1 MADLELR
8 TLDDVDVGLRDG
20 FSEVVV
26 VVVGG
31 GAVPLGGT
39 GLCLVLAFDVGGEVA
54 AVAAMACL
62 PLLPA
67 NRALD
72 PPPFSDEI

>member
-1 MADLELR
+1 MCTAVENGGLADGGTLTGWLADLELR

-31 GAVPLGGT
+31 GAVPLGGN

-54 AVAAMACL
+54 AVAAMA
-62 PLLPA
+62 
-67 NRALD
+67 
-72 PPPFSDEI
+72 